1 MMEKIRTT
9 IEKIPA
15 EPGQRLL
22 VTSDVHGH
30 LDHLVQLLRK
40 MEYDGNDILVIVGD
54 LIDKGPESLRTV
66 QYVMD
71 LCRRH
76 PVYVSMGNV
85 DIARVQKI
93 YDDSPGAEERFV
105 EYLQWMEQYWKGSM
119 CQEMLEDLGVS
130 VRQVTVENA
139 PEYMRMIREQFREE
153 LDFSEAVPPF

>member
-54 LIDKGPESLRTV
+54 LDRK
-66 QYVMD
+66 
-71 LCRRH
+71 
-76 PVYVSMGNV
+76 
-85 DIARVQKI
+85 
-93 YDDSPGAEERFV
+93 
-105 EYLQWMEQYWKGSM
+105 
-119 CQEMLEDLGVS
+119 S
-130 VRQVTVENA
+130 VV
-139 PEYMRMIREQFREE
+139 
-153 LDFSEAVPPF
+153 